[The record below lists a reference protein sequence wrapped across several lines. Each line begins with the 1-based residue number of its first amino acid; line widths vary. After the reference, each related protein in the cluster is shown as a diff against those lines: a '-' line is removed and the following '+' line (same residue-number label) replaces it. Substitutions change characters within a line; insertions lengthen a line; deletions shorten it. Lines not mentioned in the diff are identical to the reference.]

1 MVCST
6 FLYPVLK
13 ISNIDWDK
21 DHEEFDKLPKN
32 FELQWGEKKWTTEK
46 VSDWVSTKFDWVFSG
61 LNIDQIGTWESNSGC
76 CCAGGCSCC

>member
-1 MVCST
+1 MKENE
-6 FLYPVLK
+6 FPVLK

-61 LNIDQIGTWESNSGC
+61 LNIDQIGTWESNLSLIHI
-76 CCAGGCSCC
+76 

>member
-1 MVCST
+1 MKENE
-6 FLYPVLK
+6 FPVLK

-61 LNIDQIGTWESNSGC
+61 LNIDQIGTWKSNSGC

>member
-1 MVCST
+1 MKENE
-6 FLYPVLK
+6 FPILK

-32 FELQWGEKKWTTEK
+32 FELRWGEKKWTIEK

-61 LNIDQIGTWESNSGC
+61 LNIHQIGTWESNSGC

>member
-1 MVCST
+1 MKENE
-6 FLYPVLK
+6 FPVLK

-61 LNIDQIGTWESNSGC
+61 LNIDQIRIWESNSGC

>member
-1 MVCST
+1 MKENE
-6 FLYPVLK
+6 FPVLK

-46 VSDWVSTKFDWVFSG
+46 VSDWVSTKFDWVFCG
-61 LNIDQIGTWESNSGC
+61 LNIDQIGTWESNSG
-76 CCAGGCSCC
+76 

>member
-1 MVCST
+1 MKENE
-6 FLYPVLK
+6 FPVLN

-46 VSDWVSTKFDWVFSG
+46 VSDWVSTKFGWV
-61 LNIDQIGTWESNSGC
+61 
-76 CCAGGCSCC
+76 

>member
-1 MVCST
+1 MKENE
-6 FLYPVLK
+6 FPVLK

-61 LNIDQIGTWESNSGC
+61 LNIDQIGTWESNSC
-76 CCAGGCSCC
+76 SCCAGGCSCC

>member
-1 MVCST
+1 MKENE
-6 FLYPVLK
+6 FPILK

-32 FELQWGEKKWTTEK
+32 FELRWGEKKWTIEK

-61 LNIDQIGTWESNSGC
+61 LNIYQIGTWESNSGC

>member
-1 MVCST
+1 MNENE
-6 FLYPVLK
+6 FPVLK

-21 DHEEFDKLPKN
+21 DHEEFDKLPKY
-32 FELQWGEKKWTTEK
+32 FELRWGEKKWTTEK

-61 LNIDQIGTWESNSGC
+61 FNIDQIGTWESNSGC

>member
-1 MVCST
+1 MKENE
-6 FLYPVLK
+6 FPVLK

-76 CCAGGCSCC
+76 

>member
-1 MVCST
+1 MKENE
-6 FLYPVLK
+6 FPVLK

-32 FELQWGEKKWTTEK
+32 FELQWGEKKWTIEK

-76 CCAGGCSCC
+76 

>member
-1 MVCST
+1 MKENE
-6 FLYPVLK
+6 FPVLK

-32 FELQWGEKKWTTEK
+32 FELQWGEKKYTIEK

-76 CCAGGCSCC
+76 CCAG

>member
-1 MVCST
+1 MKENE
-6 FLYPVLK
+6 FPVLK

-61 LNIDQIGTWESNSGC
+61 LNIAQIGTWESNSGC

>member
-1 MVCST
+1 MKENE
-6 FLYPVLK
+6 FPVLK

-32 FELQWGEKKWTTEK
+32 FELKWGEEKWTIEK

-61 LNIDQIGTWESNSGC
+61 LNIDQIGTWESNIGC

>member
-1 MVCST
+1 MKENE
-6 FLYPVLK
+6 FPVLK

-76 CCAGGCSCC
+76 CCAG